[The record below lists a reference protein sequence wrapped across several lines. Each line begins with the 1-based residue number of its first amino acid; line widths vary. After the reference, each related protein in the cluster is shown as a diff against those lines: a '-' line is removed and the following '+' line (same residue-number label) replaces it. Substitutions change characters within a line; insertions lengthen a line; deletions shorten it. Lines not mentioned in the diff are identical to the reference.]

1 MVPGWLQIALVLV
14 LVLLLFGGR
23 GRFSNMMEDLAKG
36 LKSFRSGM
44 ADDGKTDDDTAPR
57 TSLEAQDNEAEI
69 VEPTKATPREASK
82 TK

>member
-1 MVPGWLQIALVLV
+1 MVPGWIQIAIVLV

-44 ADDGKTDDDTAPR
+44 ADEDKTEPGPQA
-57 TSLEAQDNEAEI
+57 AQPARKVSHDAGEPEI
-69 VEPTKATPREASK
+69 VEPEEERTKTR
-82 TK
+82 

>member
-44 ADDGKTDDDTAPR
+44 ADEDKEASTEASR
-57 TSLEAQDNEAEI
+57 ASLEAKKEGAVEPEI
-69 VEPTKATPREASK
+69 VEPKTEQAK

>member
-23 GRFSNMMEDLAKG
+23 GRFSSMMEDLAKG

-44 ADDGKTDDDTAPR
+44 ADEEASTTK
-57 TSLEAQDNEAEI
+57 TSLAADDRPAEPQV
-69 VEPTKATPREASK
+69 VEPEQEHTK